1 MAEGTKRGIE
11 VFAKVRRLGHLHPAG
26 ADLQGDM
33 GGALESKPII
43 VGGGCGNSRS
53 VRVIFQEINL
63 F

>member
-1 MAEGTKRGIE
+1 
-11 VFAKVRRLGHLHPAG
+11 
-26 ADLQGDM
+26 M